1 LEHNDGI
8 AQERFIKLAKLKEAG
23 DSVYYE
29 DFVKKDEISEIRDKH
44 SQLKASEKSGQMVRT
59 AGRVA
64 AIREHGKSTF
74 ANISD
79 GENEIQLY
87 FNQTKLPVEYEKLK
101 LLDIGDW
108 VGVWGEVFK
117 TRTGELSVGIEGFR
131 ILSKSL
137 RVMPEKYHGLKDKEM
152 RYRQR
157 YLDMIVNPEVR
168 AVFVLRNRII
178 AEIRNFLDSRSFM
191 EVETP
196 MLQPI
201 PGGATAKPFIT
212 HHNALDMEL
221 FLRIAPELY
230 LKRLVVGG
238 FQRIYEIN
246 RNFRNEGIS
255 YKHNPEF
262 TMLEVYQAF
271 ANYEDM
277 MKLTEELIKHILE
290 SINLPTKISFRDMEV
305 DLNSKW
311 EKLTMLE
318 AIKKKTMLVIDFD
331 TSVKELKKISDS
343 IGVEIRD
350 DMRKGEI
357 INEIFEQKVQPDII
371 NPTFIKDYPK
381 DISPLARMTNYD
393 GNLTERF
400 ELVIAGE
407 EIANAFSE
415 LIDPIEQ
422 RLRFEEQARI
432 NPEDEV
438 EKRVDYDFIRALE
451 YGMPPTG
458 GLGVGVDRII
468 MMLSNSSSI
477 RDVILFPQM
486 RPEHLI

>member
-1 LEHNDGI
+1 MEHHDGI
-8 AQERFIKLAKLKEAG
+8 AQERLGKLASLKEAG
-23 DSVYYE
+23 DVVYYE
-29 DFVKKDEISEIRDKH
+29 DFKKNDEISDIRKRNFH
-44 SQLKASEKSGQMVRT
+44 LQASEHSGQMIRT

-74 ANISD
+74 ANVGD

-87 FNQTKLPVEYEKLK
+87 FNQAKLLVQYEKLR

-117 TRTGELSVGIEGFR
+117 TRTGELSVNADGFK
-131 ILSKSL
+131 ILSKAL
-137 RVMPEKYHGLKDKEM
+137 RVMPEKHHGLKDKEI

-157 YLDMIVNPEVR
+157 YLDLIVNPDVR
-168 AVFVLRNRII
+168 AVFVLRNRIV
-178 AEIRNFLDSRSFM
+178 AEIRNFLDSCGFM

-201 PGGATAKPFIT
+201 PGGATAKPFLT

-238 FQRIYEIN
+238 FQKVYEIN

-262 TMLEVYQAF
+262 TMLEIYQAF

-277 MKLTEELIKHILE
+277 MRLTEDLIKHVLR
-290 SINLPTKISFRDMEV
+290 SIDLPEKVSFREFEINFS
-305 DLNSKW
+305 LQW
-311 EKLTMLE
+311 EKSTMLE
-318 AIKKKTMLVIDFD
+318 AIEKKTGLRINFD
-331 TSVKELKKISDS
+331 MQLEELKDLASN
-343 IGVEIRD
+343 IGVEISD
-350 DMRKGEI
+350 NMRRGEI
-357 INEIFEQKVQPDII
+357 LNEIFEQKVQPDII
-371 NPTFIKDYPK
+371 NPTFVKDYPK
-381 DISPLARMTNYD
+381 DISPLARTTDYD
-393 GNLTERF
+393 SNLTERF
-400 ELVIAGE
+400 ELFIAGE
-407 EIANAFSE
+407 EVANAFSE

-422 RLRFEEQARI
+422 RLRFEEQARLK
-432 NPEDEV
+432 PDDEV

-458 GLGVGVDRII
+458 GLGIGVDRII

>member
-1 LEHNDGI
+1 LEHYDGI
-8 AQERFIKLAKLKEAG
+8 AQERLDKLARLKEAG
-23 DSVYYE
+23 DVVYYE
-29 DFVKKDEISEIRDKH
+29 DFIKNDEISDIKERN
-44 SQLKASEKSGQMVRT
+44 SQLQASERSGQMVRT

-74 ANISD
+74 ANIGD

-87 FNQTKLPVEYEKLK
+87 FNQAKLPAQYEKLK

-117 TRTGELSVGIEGFR
+117 TRTGELSINVDGFR

-137 RVMPEKYHGLKDKEM
+137 RVMPEKYHGLKDKET

-157 YLDMIVNPEVR
+157 YLDLIVNPDVR
-168 AVFVLRNRII
+168 AVFVLRNRMV
-178 AEIRNFLDSRSFM
+178 AEIRNLLDSRGFM

-238 FQRIYEIN
+238 FQKVYEIN

-262 TMLEVYQAF
+262 TMLEIYQAF
-271 ANYEDM
+271 ANYKDM
-277 MKLTEELIKHILE
+277 MRLTEDLIKHILR
-290 SINLPTKISFRDMEV
+290 SVDLSAKVSFRGLEIDFC
-305 DLNSKW
+305 SQW
-311 EKLTMLE
+311 ERSTMLE
-318 AIKKKTMLVIDFD
+318 AIEKKTGLRINFD
-331 TSVKELKKISDS
+331 IRIEELKDLAGN
-343 IGVEIRD
+343 IGVEISD

-357 INEIFEQKVQPDII
+357 INEIFEQKVQLDII
-371 NPTFIKDYPK
+371 NPTFIMDYPK
-381 DISPLARMTNYD
+381 DISPLARMTDYD
-393 GNLTERF
+393 SNLTERF
-400 ELVIAGE
+400 ELIIAGE

-422 RLRFEEQARI
+422 RMRFEEQARL
-432 NPEDEV
+432 NPDDEV

-458 GLGVGVDRII
+458 GLGIGVDRIVMI
-468 MMLSNSSSI
+468 LSNSSSI

>member
-1 LEHNDGI
+1 LEHSDGI
-8 AQERFIKLAKLKEAG
+8 APERLEKIARLKEAG
-23 DSVYYE
+23 DIVYYE
-29 DFVKKDEISEIRDKH
+29 DFKKIDEISEIRGENSH
-44 SQLKASEKSGQMVRT
+44 LQASEHSDQTVRT
-59 AGRVA
+59 AGRVT

-74 ANISD
+74 VNIGD
-79 GENEIQLY
+79 GEKEIQLY
-87 FNQTKLPVEYEKLK
+87 FNQSKLMTQYEKLK

-108 VGVWGEVFK
+108 VGVKGGVFK
-117 TRTGELSVGIEGFR
+117 TRTGELSVSVEDFK

-137 RVMPEKYHGLKDKEM
+137 RVMPEKYHGLKDKET

-157 YLDMIVNPEVR
+157 YLDLIVNPDVR
-168 AVFVLRNRII
+168 AVFMLRNRII
-178 AEIRNFLDSRSFM
+178 AQIRNFLDSREFI

-201 PGGATAKPFIT
+201 PGGATAKPFVT
-212 HHNALDMEL
+212 YHNALGMEL

-238 FQRIYEIN
+238 YQRVYEIN

-262 TMLEVYQAF
+262 TMLEIYQAF
-271 ANYEDM
+271 ADYEDM
-277 MKLTEELIKHILE
+277 MKLTEDLFRHIFS
-290 SINLPTKISFRDMEV
+290 SIDLPAKVSFRGLEIDF
-305 DLNSKW
+305 NSQW
-311 EKLTMLE
+311 ERSTMLE
-318 AIKKKTMLVIDFD
+318 AIEKKTGLKINLDMRLE
-331 TSVKELKKISDS
+331 EL
-343 IGVEIRD
+343 IGLARNVGLEIGGN
-350 DMRKGEI
+350 MRKGEI

-381 DISPLARMTNYD
+381 EISPLARTTDYD
-393 GNLTERF
+393 SNLTERF
-400 ELVIAGE
+400 ELFIAGE

-422 RLRFEEQARI
+422 RLRFEEQARLK
-432 NPEDEV
+432 PDDEV
-438 EKRVDYDFIRALE
+438 EKRVDNDFIRALE

-458 GLGVGVDRII
+458 GLGIGVDRIV

-486 RPEHLI
+486 RPEHLV